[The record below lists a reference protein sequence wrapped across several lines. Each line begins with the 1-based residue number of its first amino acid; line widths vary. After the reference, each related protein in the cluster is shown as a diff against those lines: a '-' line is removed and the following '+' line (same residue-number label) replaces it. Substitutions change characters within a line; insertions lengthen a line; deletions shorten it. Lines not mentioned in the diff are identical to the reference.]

1 MSKFFDLCGRRPLRD
16 QNLEVC
22 RFADGYRLTG
32 TQIIVIDSKPNI
44 KVRTGMVA
52 DRTARKILPP
62 QALRGRANVDR
73 GGFGT
78 RFW

>member
-1 MSKFFDLCGRRPLRD
+1 MAETDPLKKIDLCGRRALRD

-22 RFADGYRLTG
+22 RFSYGYRLTG

-52 DRTARKILPP
+52 DRTARKIKE
-62 QALRGRANVDR
+62 V
-73 GGFGT
+73 
-78 RFW
+78 